1 MNVFADYNDAITKW
15 RKICKTYNGRG
26 TVKHDNLQDEIKAW
40 QKKKYPDQK
49 PMGHK
54 LIKDCKI
61 KWGSLVTSLESGI
74 KIKEVLNDFLKYSTL
89 KLTSQ
94 DWDAMEQLVEILGP
108 CKTVVESI
116 CRKDAD
122 LLEAEI
128 AFKALFEELESNG
141 SLLALKLLASLKTE
155 IKKRWHP
162 RIVGLLKYLHDPE
175 KYPPTKVSRAKKSK
189 GKMIIYQQLIQ
200 LLIFF
205 FFLAIFRYQQLNQLL
220 ISKFVHYLLLVSHSF
235 EDEDDI
241 FKMPTADELE
251 KTACELLFDLFG
263 EVHDETEV
271 LETDTTQPET
281 VTGLSFKE
289 RMKKKIA
296 EGIQGVKSNGPPT
309 KKSLQSELSHFEN
322 TKQRGEILT
331 KLYMV
336 LKNIAPTSVASEQ
349 AFSIAGNFVPSR
361 RSRLSDESIDD
372 LCFEKAYFDNNGY

>member
-1 MNVFADYNDAITKW
+1 M
-15 RKICKTYNGRG
+15 
-26 TVKHDNLQDEIKAW
+26 
-40 QKKKYPDQK
+40 
-49 PMGHK
+49 
-54 LIKDCKI
+54 
-61 KWGSLVTSLESGI
+61 
-74 KIKEVLNDFLKYSTL
+74 
-89 KLTSQ
+89 
-94 DWDAMEQLVEILGP
+94 
-108 CKTVVESI
+108 
-116 CRKDAD
+116 
-122 LLEAEI
+122 
-128 AFKALFEELESNG
+128 
-141 SLLALKLLASLKTE
+141 
-155 IKKRWHP
+155 
-162 RIVGLLKYLHDPE
+162 
-175 KYPPTKVSRAKKSK
+175 
-189 GKMIIYQQLIQ
+189 
-200 LLIFF
+200 
-205 FFLAIFRYQQLNQLL
+205 
-220 ISKFVHYLLLVSHSF
+220 HYLLLASHSF